1 MAKQY
6 TEDDLG
12 ILVAG
17 DWSLVNSEG
26 AEAKPGV
33 GVRATQREKRGP
45 WNYPREMVLTFP
57 FSLNQFRDFC
67 DWHTYF
73 QWEVIETK
81 YLNDD
86 GSLDEDAL
94 AELAQRGE
102 DAAELVRRYLTG
114 ETDAEKEA
122 GPLPTVNHADA
133 PAAQPA
139 GQQDAPGSNG
149 DTAQTERD
157 TEAAYRQKRRNLLSP
172 VIEKAQRQSGNRYDT
187 ASVWL
192 ELVKMAQA
200 QESPLIGVTEDGI
213 KWADGNDE
221 LKYLSVKN
229 LRDRLKRELKQKPEA
244 ERATTR

>member
-73 QWEVIETK
+73 QWEVIEAQ

-122 GPLPTVNHADA
+122 GPLPTVDRADA
-133 PAAQPA
+133 PTARPA
-139 GQQDAPGSNG
+139 GQQDAPGSNE
-149 DTAQTERD
+149 ARREKPNEWWVQTKL
-157 TEAAYRQKRRNLLSP
+157 TEVDKLEIVRLFDRGRGLS
-172 VIEKAQRQSGNRYDT
+172 VMKL
-187 ASVWL
+187 ASKYGV
-192 ELVKMAQA
+192 
-200 QESPLIGVTEDGI
+200 SRPLIDKVLKKAGI
-213 KWADGNDE
+213 K
-221 LKYLSVKN
+221 K
-229 LRDRLKRELKQKPEA
+229 
-244 ERATTR
+244 